1 MMRII
6 IYTGKGGVGKTSVAA
21 ATGVKLARAGQRT
34 LVISTDLAHSLA
46 DSFEIPL
53 GHTPTPVMENL
64 WAEEINPQSELE
76 VRWSSIYRYMVDF
89 LKVMGIK
96 DILAEEL
103 TMLPGMEELFSL
115 LEVYNYYQTGEY
127 DVLILDCPPTASTL
141 RILSF
146 FDAMGWYMERFFK
159 FKRKGIKWIRNFS
172 DTLMSIPLPEDDVF
186 GALEEMY
193 TKMEVTQA
201 ILADPDVTSIRLVL
215 NPEQMVI
222 NETQRAYTY
231 MNLYGFNVDAAI
243 VNKILPDQ
251 VDGAFYARWQKR
263 QMENLQIIRDTFA
276 SMDVYTLPLL
286 DDELHGL
293 ASLQVI
299 ADQLYGGRDPLEIFH
314 RAAPLEL
321 TKEDGGYHFE
331 VYMPFLE
338 KKKFDLF
345 QKGIFIIVT
354 VAGYKRKILLPQVL
368 SNKAVKKAQYRDQ
381 YLHLFF

>member
-1 MMRII
+1 MRII

-21 ATGVKLARAGQRT
+21 ATGVKLALAGQKT

-46 DSFEIPL
+46 DSYEIPL
-53 GHTPTPVMENL
+53 DHTPTPVMENL

-76 VRWSSIYRYMVDF
+76 NRWGSIYRYLVDF

-115 LEVYNYYQTGEY
+115 LEVYHYAQTDEF
-127 DVLILDCPPTASTL
+127 DALILDCPPTASTL
-141 RILSF
+141 RTLSF

-159 FKRKGIKWIRNFS
+159 LKRKGVKFIRTFS
-172 DTLMSIPLPEDDVF
+172 DSVMSIPLPEDDVF

-193 TKMEVTQA
+193 RKMEATQA
-201 ILADPDVTSIRLVL
+201 ILADPEMTSIRLVL

-251 VDGAFYARWQKR
+251 MDGAFYGRWQKR
-263 QMENLQIIRDTFA
+263 QQENLQIIRDTFG
-276 SMDVYTLPLL
+276 SMDIYTLPML

-293 ASLQVI
+293 TSLRVI
-299 ADQLYGGRDPLEIFH
+299 ADQLYNGRNPLDVFH
-314 RAAPLEL
+314 RAEPMEL
-321 TKEDGGYHFE
+321 AKEDDGYHFR

-345 QKGIFIIVT
+345 QKGILIIVT
-354 VAGYKRKILLPQVL
+354 VSGYKRKIILPQIL
-368 SNKAVKKAQYRDQ
+368 SNKTVKKAHYRDQ